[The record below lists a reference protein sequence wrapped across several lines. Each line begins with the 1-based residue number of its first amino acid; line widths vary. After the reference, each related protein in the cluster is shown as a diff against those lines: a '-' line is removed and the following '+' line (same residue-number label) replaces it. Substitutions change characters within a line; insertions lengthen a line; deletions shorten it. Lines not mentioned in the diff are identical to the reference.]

1 MPRLCTPSPTT
12 SRKIDYW
19 LDGGVG
25 TEMSYRTASTPDR
38 LIAAV
43 VGQSIAEQ
51 GVGNGSF
58 ARAYVICAVFLPPSP
73 SPPSLPSPPFGQ
85 PAVLSSSLSLLSLP
99 LGRYRRQ
106 LQSLLSWLPGR
117 RRGRP
122 ACSIS
127 RLPRRKSR
135 LRRIMCWSRTIVVG
149 LLHLRDQ
156 RSRSGRVGKGGR
168 VPEGGIRDLGR
179 GRVAL
184 VGNAFIMFYHS
195 LFGLFKFT
203 RYIFN
208 FTSVSPNLSSMEKL

>member
-1 MPRLCTPSPTT
+1 
-12 SRKIDYW
+12 
-19 LDGGVG
+19 
-25 TEMSYRTASTPDR
+25 MSYRTASTPDR

-43 VGQSIAEQ
+43 VGQSTEHSGVGRRQRQLCQ
-51 GVGNGSF
+51 GVCDMCCF
-58 ARAYVICAVFLPPSP
+58 PPSLP
-73 SPPSLPSPPFGQ
+73 LSPFASPPSLRAARCSFLLPVSP
-85 PAVLSSSLSLLSLP
+85 LSLSRLP

-135 LRRIMCWSRTIVVG
+135 LRRIMCWSRTFVVG

-168 VPEGGIRDLGR
+168 VPGGFPEGGIRDLGR
-179 GRVAL
+179 G
-184 VGNAFIMFYHS
+184 
-195 LFGLFKFT
+195 GL
-203 RYIFN
+203 
-208 FTSVSPNLSSMEKL
+208 LL